1 MFCDEGNWWYDPPR
15 GVFLTEN
22 VNALPEILEDSET
35 FRTLGKIGNLDK
47 AATQPPTHLEHYCQA
62 LSHNP
67 HVLS

>member
-35 FRTLGKIGNLDK
+35 FRTLGKIGNPDK
-47 AATQPPTHLEHYCQA
+47 AATQPPT
-62 LSHNP
+62 
-67 HVLS
+67 